1 MIRNRISC
9 LVHAGVIG
17 GALLLACASAQAI
30 PSTITYANWTS
41 ETSGA
46 SGSVS
51 GNIGAVNVTYSGDVY
66 FAQVNNSGIQ
76 YWTQPN
82 PSSLPYTGNA
92 VIGNAPSTTDII
104 ALNQPGAKPGASP
117 IVNDF
122 NTLTF
127 SQPVL
132 NPIMLINSLGQGGVN
147 VSYIFNHTPALLSVG
162 QGYWGGT
169 STALQVNGATLTLS
183 GQEGTGAIEFL
194 GLFSSI
200 SWTTTGTED
209 FVSDGFPSG
218 WEGITVGADV
228 PSGVPDGGATIGL
241 LGMGLVGLASLRKW
255 FAQV

>member
-1 MIRNRISC
+1 MKKNTLKS
-9 LVHAGVIG
+9 LQAAVLG
-17 GALLLACASAQAI
+17 GALLLACSSAQAI
-30 PSTITYANWTS
+30 PNTITYVNWTS

-46 SGSVS
+46 SGSVN
-51 GNIGAVNVTYSGDVY
+51 GTLGAVNVTYSGDVY

-104 ALNQPGAKPGASP
+104 ALNQPGARPGASP

-127 SQPVL
+127 SQAIL
-132 NPIMLINSLGQGGVN
+132 NPVMLINSLGQGN
-147 VSYIFNHTPALLSVG
+147 ANISYIFNQTPTLLSVG

-169 STALQVNGATLTLS
+169 PSALQVNGATLTLS
-183 GQEGTGAIEFL
+183 GQEGTGAIQFL
-194 GLFSSI
+194 GLISSI

-209 FVSDGFPSG
+209 FPSAGFPSG

-241 LGMGLVGLASLRKW
+241 LGMGMVGLASLRKW
-255 FAQV
+255 LARA